1 MKKILIYIFIITAG
15 SSLNGC
21 YSLDT
26 YPGDNLGEGL
36 FWKTEDHVKQA
47 LMGVYQLMRNNNAYG
62 MQFAFDHYAD
72 IAYVYDL
79 GQAIAYGTYTD
90 RTGEVQGKWQ
100 TMYEGIQRAN
110 SFIGQIP
117 KLAFLSDDAKAEY
130 IAEARFLRALYYFTL
145 LDLFGGV
152 PYYDETVNVNAEY
165 ADMKKPRSSA
175 DEIRSHIISDL
186 DEAVARLAATRP
198 EAEYGRATKGAA
210 YALRGKVYLY
220 AKDWQ
225 KSIAD
230 FEEVV
235 YNKSNNYGYEL
246 DDDYARIFKLYNG
259 AKSNEMIFSV
269 QNKSGVGT
277 AYGMPLNFYM
287 GTRNSYGSC
296 WNNTMPATQLADM
309 YECPDGKP
317 FNWNDVFVG
326 EDYNAATPEK
336 RKELL
341 SIEMTAGVVTGLRNA
356 DTAKILSAYTNRDP
370 RLMAT
375 LIVPYSW
382 YKGWSANAPKDMLF
396 ALDNNVQGNEN
407 ASPVGTMRNNK
418 NWVTYFWR
426 KFVTEYDL
434 GGAISDRSHTPFE
447 FPLIRYADVLL
458 MLAEAYNED
467 GQLNKAVTELNK
479 VRARVGLPGLNSGNA
494 WLSVGSKEDMAARI
508 RKERAV
514 ELAGEGHRFSDMRR
528 WGWAIAGAAMTDVD
542 AVNIYGEFLYTHKFN
557 ERDMLWPI
565 PGVEIERN
573 PELIQNP
580 GW

>member
-1 MKKILIYIFIITAG
+1 MIAAG
-15 SSLNGC
+15 FTLNGC
-21 YSLDT
+21 YDLDT
-26 YPGDNLGEGL
+26 YPGSSLGEAL
-36 FWKTEDHVKQA
+36 FWKTEEHVHQA

-62 MQFAFDHYAD
+62 RQFMFDHLGD
-72 IAYVYDL
+72 IAYGFDEYNF
-79 GQAIAYGTYTD
+79 QYGTHTD
-90 RTGEVQGKWQ
+90 RTGDIANKWQ
-100 TMYEGIQRAN
+100 TMYEGVQRAN
-110 SFIGQIP
+110 GFIGQVSQ
-117 KLAFLSDDAKAEY
+117 LEFLSDEAKAEY
-130 IAEARFLRALYYFTL
+130 VAEAKFLRALYYFTL

-165 ADMKKPRSSA
+165 ADMKNPRSSA
-175 DEIRSHIISDL
+175 DEIRSHILSDL
-186 DEAVARLAATRP
+186 DEAVTRLKVSYP

-220 AKDWQ
+220 AKDW
-225 KSIAD
+225 KKAIAD

-235 YNKSNNYGYEL
+235 NNRSGSYGYAL
-246 DDDYARIFKLYNG
+246 DPDYARIFKLYNG
-259 AKSNEMIFSV
+259 AKSAEMIFAV
-269 QNKSGVGT
+269 QNKGGVGT
-277 AYGMPLNFYM
+277 SYGMPLNFYM

-296 WNNTMPATQLADM
+296 WNNSMPSTSLADM

-317 FNWNDVFVG
+317 FNWDDVFPG
-326 EDYNAATPEK
+326 YNAASPAE
-336 RKELL
+336 RKALL
-341 SIEMTAGVVTGLRNA
+341 SVELTAGVVTGLRNA
-356 DTAKILSAYTNRDP
+356 DTAKILNAYTNRDP

-382 YKGWSANAPKDMLF
+382 YKGWNANAPKDMLF
-396 ALDNNVQGNEN
+396 ALDNNLQGNEN

-434 GGAISDRSHTPFE
+434 DGAISDRSHTPFE

-467 GQLNKAVTELNK
+467 GQSDKAVAELNK
-479 VRARVGLPGLNSGNA
+479 VRARVNLPGLNSGAA
-494 WLSVGSKEDMAARI
+494 WLSATSKEQIAERI

-514 ELAGEGHRFSDMRR
+514 ELAGEGHRFSDLRR
-528 WGWAIAGAAMTDVD
+528 WGWEIASAANSDVD
-542 AVNIYGEFLYTHKFN
+542 AVNIYGEFLYTHKFA

-573 PELIQNP
+573 PELTQNP

>member
-1 MKKILIYIFIITAG
+1 MIAAG
-15 SSLNGC
+15 FSLNGC
-21 YSLDT
+21 YDLDT
-26 YPGDNLGEGL
+26 YPGNELGEGL
-36 FWKTEDHVKQA
+36 FWKTEEHVHQA
-47 LMGVYQLMRNNNAYG
+47 LMGVYQLMRNDNAYG
-62 MQFAFDHYAD
+62 KQFLFDHLGD
-72 IAYVYDL
+72 IAYGYDQYPNFPL
-79 GQAIAYGTYTD
+79 GTHTD
-90 RTGEVQGKWQ
+90 RTGDIQSKWQ

-110 SFIGQIP
+110 GFIGQVSG
-117 KLAFLSDDAKAEY
+117 LEFLSDEAKAEY
-130 IAEARFLRALYYFTL
+130 VAEAKFLRALYYFTL

-152 PYYDETVNVNAEY
+152 PWYDETVNVNAEY

-175 DEIRSHIISDL
+175 DEIRAHILSDL
-186 DEAVARLAATRP
+186 DEAVTRLKVSYP

-220 AKDWQ
+220 AKDW
-225 KSIAD
+225 KKAIAD
-230 FEEVV
+230 FEDVV
-235 YNKSNNYGYEL
+235 NNRSGSYGYALEP
-246 DDDYARIFKLYNG
+246 DYARIFKLYNG
-259 AKSNEMIFSV
+259 AKSAEMIFAV
-269 QNKSGVGT
+269 QNKSGIGT
-277 AYGMPLNFYM
+277 EYGMPMNFYM

-296 WNNTMPATQLADM
+296 WNNSMPSTNLADM

-317 FNWNDVFVG
+317 FDWDDVFAG
-326 EDYNAATPEK
+326 YNTATSAE
-336 RKELL
+336 RKALL
-341 SIEMTAGVVTGLRNA
+341 SIELTAGVVTGLRNA

-382 YKGWSANAPKDMLF
+382 YKGWNANAPKDMLF

-434 GGAISDRSHTPFE
+434 NGTMSNRAHTPFE

-467 GQLNKAVTELNK
+467 GQLDKAVTELNK
-479 VRARVGLPGLNSGNA
+479 VRARANLPGLNSGAA
-494 WLSVGSKEDMAARI
+494 WLSATSKEQIAERI

-514 ELAGEGHRFSDMRR
+514 ELAGEGHRFSDLRR
-528 WGWAIAGAAMTDVD
+528 WGWEIARAANSNVD
-542 AVNIYGEFLYTHKFN
+542 AVNIYGEFLYTHKFV

-573 PELIQNP
+573 PELTQNP

>member
-1 MKKILIYIFIITAG
+1 MKKRIVYLLITVAG
-15 SSLNGC
+15 FSLNGC
-21 YSLDT
+21 YDLDT
-26 YPGDNLGEGL
+26 YPGDTLGEAL

-47 LMGVYQLMRNNNAYG
+47 LMGVYQVLRQDNAFG
-62 MQFAFDHYAD
+62 MQFACDHYGD

-79 GQAIAYGTYTD
+79 SQAITYGTYTD

-100 TMYEGIQRAN
+100 TLYEGVQRAN
-110 SFIGQIP
+110 GFIRQVP
-117 KLAFLSDDAKAEY
+117 ELSFLSDEAKAEY

-145 LDLFGGV
+145 LDIFGGV

-175 DEIRSHIISDL
+175 DEIRAHVLDDL
-186 DEAVARLAATRP
+186 NEAVARLKATRP

-220 AKDWQ
+220 VKDW
-225 KSIAD
+225 KNAIAD

-235 YNKSNNYGYEL
+235 YNRSNNYGYAL
-246 DDDYARIFKLYNG
+246 DPDYARIFKLYNG
-259 AKSNEMIFSV
+259 AKSSEMIFAV

-277 AYGMPLNFYM
+277 EYGMPLNFYM

-296 WNNTMPATQLADM
+296 WNNSMPATTLADL
-309 YECPDGKP
+309 YEYPDGKP
-317 FNWNDVFVG
+317 FNWDDVFPG
-326 EDYNAATPEK
+326 YNAATPDE
-336 RKELL
+336 RKALL
-341 SIEMTAGVVTGLRNA
+341 SVELTAGVVTGLRSA

-382 YKGWSANAPKDMLF
+382 YKGWAANAPTDMLF
-396 ALDNNVQGNEN
+396 ALDYSVQGNEN
-407 ASPVGTMRNNK
+407 FGTMRNNK
-418 NWVTYFWR
+418 GWVTYFWR

-434 GGAISDRSHTPFE
+434 GGAISNRAHTPFE

-467 GQLNKAVTELNK
+467 GQLDKAVTELNK
-479 VRARVGLPGLNSGNA
+479 VRARVNLPGLNSGA
-494 WLSVGSKEDMAARI
+494 TWLSVTGKEQMAERI

-514 ELAGEGHRFSDMRR
+514 ELAGEGHRFSDLRR
-528 WGWAIAGAAMTDVD
+528 WGWAVASAANSNVD
-542 AVNIYGEFLYTHKFN
+542 AVNIYGEFLYTHRFN